1 MKNNILVLGGT
12 GKTGRRVAE
21 RLANLHL
28 PVRIGSRGA
37 SLSFD
42 WEKSDNWNE
51 VMKDIQKLYI
61 TFQPDLA
68 VPGSVEKIKSLV
80 EVAKASGVQKLVLL
94 SGRGEKEAQACENV
108 VINSGL
114 DWTVIRA
121 NWFMQNFSENFMLD
135 SILAGHLVLPKVNA
149 LEPFVDVDD
158 IADVVVAALTDD
170 VHSQEIY
177 ELTGPELLS
186 FEQAV
191 ALISSA
197 VDRPIAFTS
206 VSMEEYT
213 SILRS
218 YQLPEDYIW
227 LIQYLFTEVL
237 DGRNESLT
245 KDVEKVLGRKPITFQ
260 EYVTKTNKSEVW
272 KTQQ

>member
-21 RLANLHL
+21 RLVNLHL

-37 SLSFD
+37 TPSFD

-51 VMKDIQKLYI
+51 VMKDIQKVYI

-68 VPGSVEKIKSLV
+68 VPGSVEKIKSLI

-94 SGRGEKEAQACENV
+94 SGRGEKEAQACENE
-108 VINSGL
+108 VINSGM

-135 SILAGHLVLPKVNA
+135 SILAGHLILPKVNA

-158 IADVVVAALTDD
+158 IADVVVAAITDD
-170 VHSQEIY
+170 VHSEEIY

-197 VDRPIAFTS
+197 VHRPIAFTS

-245 KDVEKVLGRKPITFQ
+245 KDVEKVLGRKPTTFQ
-260 EYVTKTNKSEVW
+260 QYVTKTNKSEVW